1 MLVRSSNKSAKN
13 SRRWNKLVK
22 LLSVLWGCQDILP
35 LKVPLKKLTEFIQ
48 SIVHLLLKFHKW
60 TLKRIDFID
69 FLCAIIKEK
78 MSRSYPPPLP
88 LPNKWYITQLGNWGT
103 WATWVLE
110 APGCLDTY
118 DTWRI
123 EHLDIWATWEF
134 NTLRHLKDTSVREYL
149 RTLYFVDSS
158 RHSFELLFCGKD

>member
-1 MLVRSSNKSAKN
+1 MVEIGEMLVRSSNKSAKN

-35 LKVPLKKLTEFIQ
+35 LKVPHKKLTEFIQ

-78 MSRSYPPPLP
+78 MSQSYPPPP
-88 LPNKWYITQLGNWGT
+88 PPSQQVIYYPTGK
-103 WATWVLE
+103 
-110 APGCLDTY
+110 
-118 DTWRI
+118 
-123 EHLDIWATWEF
+123 
-134 NTLRHLKDTSVREYL
+134 LRHLSHLGTWSTWMLRHLRYL
-149 RTLYFVDSS
+149 ENWALGHLS
-158 RHSFELLFCGKD
+158 HLGI